1 MILNNYILTIKISTD
16 EYLIIN
22 PLHGTAIKGDNEL
35 VQTLK
40 EKRIDKIP
48 KNIKQTLLSTGILV
62 TSEKEIREILK
73 DIVKRDKLPPAKSIS
88 FDSFT
93 FIVTWSCNFACKYC
107 FENKSKRQLFGK
119 MNLNMITAA
128 FEFIDKYSDNSSE
141 IFINLTGGE
150 PLLLSNFPEVSMIF
164 KMSQERNS
172 RIGITTN
179 GFNLVYY
186 KDLILKYSSIIDL
199 IRVTIDGP
207 EPIHNRRRPLW
218 GGHETFSQITGGIQE
233 LIDLGLGN
241 KIQIVTKFDS
251 ENIKYLPEYIDF
263 LKRKEWLGK
272 LKIALGVVGNYG
284 NYTSTKENELS
295 QSRRIIS
302 EIIDYLERNPELIP
316 LINFSDESGATLIAK
331 EIFIERKLPKPK
343 ARACGGI
350 RVNGRATFSPDG
362 KIYSCTM
369 FAEAQMFPI
378 GSYYPNQRI
387 FPDNIEALR
396 DRTILSLRQCQKCPL
411 LPICAGG
418 CPFRQLSREQF
429 LELKL
434 GKKSLS
440 ECTTCVNS
448 KLLEEDLGM
457 FFSTLK
463 PKEKEVNI

>member
-48 KNIKQTLLSTGILV
+48 EDIKQTLLSNGILV
-62 TSEKEIREILK
+62 TSEEEIGEILK
-73 DIVKRDKLPPAKSIS
+73 DIVERDKLPPVGSIS

-93 FIVTWSCNFACKYC
+93 FILTWSCNFSCKYC

-119 MNLNMITAA
+119 IDTNMIKAA
-128 FEFIDKYSDNSSE
+128 FEFIDKYKDDSTE

-179 GFNLVYY
+179 GFNLIYY
-186 KDLILKYSSIIDL
+186 KDLLLKYSSIIDL

-207 EPIHNRRRPLW
+207 EAIHNRRRPLW
-218 GGHETFSQITGGIQE
+218 GGHGTFSQIIAGIQE
-233 LIDLGLGN
+233 LVDLGLGN
-241 KIQIVTKFDS
+241 KIQIVTKFDG
-251 ENIKYLPEYIDF
+251 ENIKYLPEYVDF
-263 LKRKEWLGK
+263 LKRKDWIGK
-272 LKIALGVVGNYG
+272 LKIAFGVVGNYG
-284 NYTSTKENELS
+284 NHTSKKEEELS
-295 QSRRIIS
+295 QSRRIIL
-302 EIIDYLERNPELIP
+302 EIIDYLKRNPELIP

-369 FAEAQMFPI
+369 FAEAKIFPI
-378 GSYYPNQRI
+378 GSYYPTQEI
-387 FPDNIEALR
+387 FPNNIEALR
-396 DRTILSLRQCQKCPL
+396 SRTILSLKQCQKCPL

-429 LELKL
+429 LELKS
-434 GKKSLS
+434 GERSLS
-440 ECTTCVNS
+440 ECTTCINS

-457 FFSTLK
+457 FFATLK
-463 PKEKEVNI
+463 PKGKEVNI